1 MSKEVIIFILLIGNL
16 IITCNLKKISKILNI
31 YDTPDGVRK
40 FHIITT
46 PLLGGI
52 IFLFSI
58 LFLLLLQFFLTENIF
73 FEFTSI
79 NKKEFLNLFV
89 LLLFVFL
96 IGFFDDKIGVS
107 ANKKL
112 FFLSFLIFAYLKIE
126 PNLVIYNLNFSLF
139 KYSLNLGG
147 YSLLFTTICFLL
159 FINAFNM
166 FDGIDLQ
173 SGLYSLFIITILF
186 ILNKYLF
193 IYLYFSIQIIFFL
206 ILNFKKKTFMGDS
219 GTLLL
224 STLISFFIIKTYKT
238 ENSLYADDIFLLML
252 IPGIDLLRLAIF
264 RILKK
269 KHPFKA
275 DNEHLHHY
283 LSSKFSLIKTT
294 TIIQSLIIV
303 PALVGIYFKI
313 SHLAIILSLII
324 YFSLIRKFKFKN

>member
-1 MSKEVIIFILLIGNL
+1 MSKEIIILILLIGNL
-16 IITCNLKKISKILNI
+16 IITYNLKKISKILNI
-31 YDTPDGVRK
+31 YDAPDGIRK
-40 FHIITT
+40 FHIVPT

-52 IFLFSI
+52 IFLYPI
-58 LFLLLLQFFLTENIF
+58 LLLLLLQFFLTEDIF
-73 FEFTSI
+73 FKLLSI
-79 NKKEFLNLFV
+79 NKKEFLNLLI
-89 LLLFVFL
+89 LLLFIFL

-112 FFLSFLIFAYLKIE
+112 FFLTLLILAYLKIE
-126 PNLVIYNLNFSLF
+126 PNLVINNLNFSFF
-139 KYSLNLGG
+139 KYSLNLGT
-147 YSLLFTTICFLL
+147 YSLLFTTMCFLL

-173 SGLYSLFIITILF
+173 SGLYSLFIIIILF
-186 ILNKYLF
+186 MFNKYLF
-193 IYLYFSIQIIFFL
+193 IYLFFGIQIIFFV

-283 LSSKFSLIKTT
+283 LLSKFSLIKTT
-294 TIIQSLIIV
+294 GIIQSLIII
-303 PALVGIYFKI
+303 PALIGIYFKI
-313 SHLAIILSLII
+313 TYIVIILSSII
-324 YFSLIRKFKFKN
+324 YFYLIIKFKN

>member
-1 MSKEVIIFILLIGNL
+1 MSKEIITFILFIGNL
-16 IITCNLKKISKILNI
+16 IIAYNVKTISKILNI

-40 FHIITT
+40 FHIIPT

-52 IFLFSI
+52 IFLFPI
-58 LFLLLLQFFLTENIF
+58 LLLLLLQFFLSENIF
-73 FEFTSI
+73 FDLSSI

-96 IGFFDDKIGVS
+96 IGFCDDKIGVS

-112 FFLSFLIFAYLKIE
+112 FFLSLVISIYLKIE

-139 KYSLNLGG
+139 KYSLNLGA
-147 YSLLFTTICFLL
+147 YSLLFTTMCFLL

-173 SGLYSLFIITILF
+173 SGLYSLFIIIILF
-186 ILNKYLF
+186 ILNQYLF
-193 IYLYFSIQIIFFL
+193 IYLYFVIQIIFFL

-219 GTLLL
+219 GSLLL
-224 STLISFFIIKTYKT
+224 STLISFLIIKTYKT
-238 ENSLYADDIFLLML
+238 ENSLYSEDIFLLML
-252 IPGIDLLRLAIF
+252 IPGIDLLRLAIL
-264 RILKK
+264 RIVRK

-294 TIIQSLIIV
+294 IIIQSLIII
-303 PALVGIYFKI
+303 PALIGIFFNI
-313 SHLAIILSLII
+313 SYLAIILSLVI
-324 YFSLIRKFKFKN
+324 YFSLIIKFKFKN

>member
-1 MSKEVIIFILLIGNL
+1 
-16 IITCNLKKISKILNI
+16 
-31 YDTPDGVRK
+31 
-40 FHIITT
+40 
-46 PLLGGI
+46 LGGI
-52 IFLFSI
+52 IFLFPI
-58 LFLLLLQFFLTENIF
+58 LLLLLQSYLTGNTF
-73 FEFTSI
+73 FELLSI
-79 NKKEFLNLFV
+79 NKKEFLNLFI
-89 LLLFVFL
+89 LLFFAFL
-96 IGFFDDKIGVS
+96 IGFLDDKIGVS

-112 FFLSFLIFAYLKIE
+112 FFLTVLIYTYLKIE

-139 KYSLNLGG
+139 KYSINLGA
-147 YSLLFTTICFLL
+147 YSLLFTTMCFLL

-173 SGLYSLFIITILF
+173 SGLYSLFIIIILF

-193 IYLYFSIQIIFFL
+193 IYLYFGIQIIFFL

-238 ENSLYADDIFLLML
+238 ENYLYADDIFLLML

-264 RILKK
+264 RILNR

-294 TIIQSLIIV
+294 IIIQALIII
-303 PALVGIYFKI
+303 PALVGIYFEI
-313 SHLAIILSLII
+313 SHLAIVFSLII
-324 YFSLIRKFKFKN
+324 YFSLIVKFKFKN

>member
-1 MSKEVIIFILLIGNL
+1 MSKEIIIFILLIGNL
-16 IITCNLKKISKILNI
+16 LITYNLKKISDILNI
-31 YDTPDGVRK
+31 YDIPDGVRK
-40 FHIITT
+40 FHIIKT

-52 IFLFSI
+52 IFLFPI
-58 LFLLLLQFFLTENIF
+58 LLLLLQSYLTGNIF
-73 FEFTSI
+73 FELLSI
-79 NKKEFLNLFV
+79 NKKEFFNLFI
-89 LLLFVFL
+89 LLFFAFL
-96 IGFFDDKIGVS
+96 IGFLDDKIGVS

-112 FFLSFLIFAYLKIE
+112 FFLTVLIYTYLKIE

-139 KYSLNLGG
+139 KYSINLGA
-147 YSLLFTTICFLL
+147 YSLLFTTMCFLL

-173 SGLYSLFIITILF
+173 SGLYSLFIIIILF

-193 IYLYFSIQIIFFL
+193 IYLYFGIQIIFFL

-238 ENSLYADDIFLLML
+238 ENYLYADDIFLLML

-264 RILKK
+264 RILNR

-294 TIIQSLIIV
+294 IIIQALIII
-303 PALVGIYFKI
+303 PALVGIYFEI
-313 SHLAIILSLII
+313 SHLAIVFSLII
-324 YFSLIRKFKFKN
+324 YFSLIVKFKFKN

>member
-1 MSKEVIIFILLIGNL
+1 MSKEIIIFILLIGNL
-16 IITCNLKKISKILNI
+16 IITYNLKKISKILNI
-31 YDTPDGVRK
+31 YDAPDGVRK
-40 FHIITT
+40 FHIIPT

-52 IFLFSI
+52 IFLFPI
-58 LFLLLLQFFLTENIF
+58 LLLLLLLFFLTENIF
-73 FEFTSI
+73 FELVSI
-79 NKKEFLNLFV
+79 NKKEFLNLLI

-112 FFLSFLIFAYLKIE
+112 FFLTLLIFTYLKIE
-126 PNLVIYNLNFSLF
+126 PNLVIHNLNFSLF
-139 KYSLNLGG
+139 KYSLNLGA
-147 YSLLFTTICFLL
+147 YSLLFTTMCFLL

-173 SGLYSLFIITILF
+173 SGLYSLFIIIILF
-186 ILNKYLF
+186 ILNQYLF
-193 IYLYFSIQIIFFL
+193 IYLYFIFQIIFFL
-206 ILNFKKKTFMGDS
+206 ILNFKNKTFMGDS
-219 GTLLL
+219 GALLL
-224 STLISFFIIKTYKT
+224 STLISYFIIKTYKT
-238 ENSLYADDIFLLML
+238 ENFLFADDIFLLML
-252 IPGIDLLRLAIF
+252 IPGIDLLRLAIL

-294 TIIQSLIIV
+294 IIIQSLIII

-324 YFSLIRKFKFKN
+324 YFSLIIKFKFKN

>member
-1 MSKEVIIFILLIGNL
+1 MSKEIIILILLIGNL
-16 IITCNLKKISKILNI
+16 IITYNLKKISKILNI
-31 YDTPDGVRK
+31 YDAPDGIRK
-40 FHIITT
+40 FHIVPT

-52 IFLFSI
+52 IFLYPI
-58 LFLLLLQFFLTENIF
+58 LLLLLLQFFLTEDIF
-73 FEFTSI
+73 FKLLSI
-79 NKKEFLNLFV
+79 NKKEFLNLLI
-89 LLLFVFL
+89 LLLFIFL

-112 FFLSFLIFAYLKIE
+112 FFLTLLIFAYLKIE
-126 PNLVIYNLNFSLF
+126 PNLVINNLNFSLF
-139 KYSLNLGG
+139 KYSLNLGT
-147 YSLLFTTICFLL
+147 YSLLFTTMCFLL

-173 SGLYSLFIITILF
+173 SGLYSLFIIIILF
-186 ILNKYLF
+186 MFNKYLF
-193 IYLYFSIQIIFFL
+193 IYLFFGIQIIFFV

-283 LSSKFSLIKTT
+283 LLSKFSLIKTT
-294 TIIQSLIIV
+294 GIIQSLIMI
-303 PALVGIYFKI
+303 PALIGIYFKI
-313 SHLAIILSLII
+313 SYIVIILSSII
-324 YFSLIRKFKFKN
+324 YFYLIIKFKN

>member
-1 MSKEVIIFILLIGNL
+1 MSKEIIIFILLIGNL
-16 IITCNLKKISKILNI
+16 IITYNLKKISKILNI
-31 YDTPDGVRK
+31 YDIPDGVRK
-40 FHIITT
+40 FHIIAT

-52 IFLFSI
+52 IFLFPI
-58 LFLLLLQFFLTENIF
+58 LLLLLLQFFLTGNIF
-73 FEFTSI
+73 FELLSI
-79 NKKEFLNLFV
+79 NKKEFFNLFI

-112 FFLSFLIFAYLKIE
+112 FFLTLLIYVYLKIE

-139 KYSLNLGG
+139 KYSLNLGS
-147 YSLLFTTICFLL
+147 YSLLFTTMCFLL

-186 ILNKYLF
+186 ILNQYLF
-193 IYLYFSIQIIFFL
+193 IYLYFIIQIIFFL
-206 ILNFKKKTFMGDS
+206 ILNFKNKTFMGDS

-224 STLISFFIIKTYKT
+224 STLTSFFIIKTYKT
-238 ENSLYADDIFLLML
+238 QNSLFADDIFLLML
-252 IPGIDLLRLAIF
+252 IPGIDLIRLAIL

-283 LSSKFSLIKTT
+283 LLSKFSLIKTT
-294 TIIQSLIIV
+294 IIIQSLIIV
-303 PALVGIYFKI
+303 PTLVGIYFKI

-324 YFSLIRKFKFKN
+324 YFFLINKFKFNN